1 MDGEFWKTLKPKGP
15 PMPDYSIYV
24 IAVYALATL
33 VYGGVTLSS
42 WRAIKTIE
50 TRITQQGNMP
60 L

>member
-1 MDGEFWKTLKPKGP
+1 
-15 PMPDYSIYV
+15 MPDYSVYV

-42 WRAIKTIE
+42 WRAITMIE
-50 TRITQQGNMP
+50 TRIAQQKNMP

>member
-1 MDGEFWKTLKPKGP
+1 
-15 PMPDYSIYV
+15 MPDYSVYV

-50 TRITQQGNMP
+50 TRIAQQENMP
-60 L
+60 FERKYH